1 MHSIARAASRR
12 GAFAGIL
19 GAHRLPA
26 ALTVRSLRAGAPV
39 QSSVPTVINDS
50 GAAVPVDKYVET
62 ESLVAHQA
70 RVRHADPANRTFN
83 YTMLG
88 GSRFLGASAARLLAV
103 KFLAAMNPAA
113 DVLALASLEVD
124 VSKLEPGNCMI
135 VKWRGKPVFVRS
147 RTEDE
152 IEAATSVPMGELRDP
167 QADEER
173 VQKPE
178 MLVCI
183 GVCTHLGCV
192 PINGAGDFNGWF
204 CPCHGS
210 HYDTSGRIRKGPAP
224 LNLEIPPYS
233 FIDDDKILVG

>member
-1 MHSIARAASRR
+1 MFSLRR
-12 GAFAGIL
+12 VATPRL
-19 GAHRLPA
+19 GASVRSALPA
-26 ALTVRSLRAGAPV
+26 LAVRA
-39 QSSVPTVINDS
+39 SSTVPTVTTSS
-50 GAAVPVDKYVET
+50 GAVVPVDKYFDN

-88 GSRFLGASAARLLAV
+88 GARFIGASTARLLAV
-103 KFLAAMNPAA
+103 KFLASMNPAA

-124 VSKLEPGNCMI
+124 ISKLEPGNCMI
-135 VKWRGKPVFVRS
+135 VKWRGKPVFVRA
-147 RTEDE
+147 RTDDE
-152 IEAATSVPMGELRDP
+152 IAQAEEVPLSELRDP
-167 QADEER
+167 QSDADR

-178 MLVCI
+178 TLVVI

-224 LNLEIPPYS
+224 LNLEVPPYE
-233 FIDDDKILVG
+233 FPEDGKLLVG